1 MDPFNSLPK
10 RNMAEMAEVLSR
22 PMPSLP
28 EIKNPN
34 LASEFHHR
42 LIEWINDFHRGLD
55 DEHEAGAQLVN
66 FGQSITF
73 HIEDIGYWDPSL
85 ISFIGKNENGETIKL
100 VQHVSQISILLIG
113 LKRTNLEQPKRP
125 IGFASWEDYDTEM
138 KD

>member
-1 MDPFNSLPK
+1 MNPFDPFNINANIPK
-10 RNMAEMAEVLSR
+10 STFLAPPPIL
-22 PMPSLP
+22 
-28 EIKNPN
+28 KNYN

-42 LIEWINDFHRGLD
+42 LITWINDFHRDLD
-55 DEHEAGAQLVN
+55 DEHEVGAQLVN

-113 LKRTNLEQPKRP
+113 LKRTNLDQPKRP
-125 IGFASWEDYDTEM
+125 IGFASWEEYDT
-138 KD
+138 KIRD

>member
-1 MDPFNSLPK
+1 MDPFNSLPT
-10 RNMAEMAEVLSR
+10 RSMSDMAELLS
-22 PMPSLP
+22 PPGLP
-28 EIKNPN
+28 EIKNQN
-34 LASEFHHR
+34 SASEFHDR
-42 LIEWINDFHRGLD
+42 LIAWINDFHRGLD

-73 HIEDIGYWDPSL
+73 HIEDIGYWNPSL

-100 VQHVSQISILLIG
+100 VQHVSQISVLLIG

-125 IGFASWEDYDTEM
+125 IGFASWEEYDTEM